1 MSFFERYLSVWVGLC
16 MIFGVLIGHFLPA
29 VPTFLSHLEIANVSV
44 PVAILIWLMI
54 YPMMMKVDF
63 QSVKVGANP
72 KGLYLTWAANWL
84 VKPLLCW
91 V

>member
-1 MSFFERYLSVWVGLC
+1 
-16 MIFGVLIGHFLPA
+16 MIFGVLIGQFLPA

-63 QSVKVGANP
+63 QSVKEVGANP
-72 KGLYLTWAANWL
+72 RPVSNMGGQLAGEALAYVGYK
-84 VKPLLCW
+84 
-91 V
+91 